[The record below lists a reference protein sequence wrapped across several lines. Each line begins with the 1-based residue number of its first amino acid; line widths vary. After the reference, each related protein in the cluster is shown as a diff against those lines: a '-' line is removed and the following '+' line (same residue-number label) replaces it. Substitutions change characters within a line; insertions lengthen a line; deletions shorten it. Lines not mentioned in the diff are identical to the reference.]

1 MDGELPPWNKHGSH
15 NSRVPYDTARE
26 RQEEHDGIGDSFAA
40 GEPMT
45 PLSSCMSGAFKALL
59 PDYHGTSSAMLTNSD
74 KYSYSPDNHC
84 LIKPDTAVNEKIA
97 VERREESDFLKDP
110 LGEALASATHMLPL
124 RCAQYVTH
132 EKNREVDQG
141 NGNWTSVIKDALEM
155 SNGMEM
161 EQSLSMD
168 ERGPLMD
175 YNPIYK
181 GPETEA
187 NFRLKDH
194 YQIAGSKL
202 NEEMDGQGVKEESDS
217 FILMLSDDIS
227 KNKDVLEMGK
237 HEEPSILDVGS
248 SLGKEELGIAGIG
261 EHEPG
266 LLPGFNRSSYTPF
279 SLSESLMKSEQFPGN
294 PLDTVDHTLQG
305 TTQQCGLSCKGVN
318 PRKTASTNTG
328 FKHAEVNNETVLQSS
343 TVHGL
348 HLLDLQKGCHQA
360 EVTDGKTSV
369 NSQDHFSQHN
379 VQDERVKTSNPH
391 VSETTVIKQN
401 AAYLPNSQYFG
412 SKLKKQVYDLVSTP
426 ASVGSQNTAVVECEN
441 VKLRIPTE
449 ERISENSLPVPG
461 KIETNDFQETSI
473 NSKTELSLKVET
485 KFAPEIQNS
494 SSVSERVPDLPVVSN
509 RIHTDYKCKDSQFE
523 PVESGK
529 LNELC
534 FQESNSKNVTL
545 TLTSTSV
552 FTQRTADECDIHV
565 QEKQTPIS
573 LSTVLLPFN
582 ENVKNSERSEKVLLN
597 ITSESSIPP
606 STDNVQEA
614 PSSPTSRTDCSS
626 QHNLQ
631 KALQRHKKARKRK
644 QSELEALKG
653 PIYKSNK
660 RDDCSM
666 YGSEILDSAVKQDT
680 TGCEKANQN
689 VLLADHNSTAPKEDL
704 ITNYVNPPTPRK
716 KCRMAQLELL
726 EDTAE
731 TSQKPDHSCSDASQ
745 EEVPSNARTNRK
757 AVSRKKLKK
766 KTRLH
771 LKTKN
776 SATLGNQC
784 SSQSTV
790 LSPEEDCTSHF
801 QVSDTTPMKGVSNPA
816 VMEHA
821 ISSLE
826 SIPEKLQKSRKRAT
840 KQTLQSKDDPHKD
853 VPTTFPEVEAD
864 MDVKGHQ
871 EVRRFPLKASK
882 GKNRNATTLMNRQS
896 SQDSEGQ
903 TDSVS
908 TSVTESLK
916 ILSPQ
921 NNPKKSKQKK
931 RAHINKSAKTP
942 NVCPQED
949 MKNTMTPKTKTV
961 KAKSPLKKA
970 IGTDDNETTLLD
982 TQPSAATATQ
992 PDSVSNVRNEVES
1005 PVIFGTPRKSTKKK
1019 LSQIKCEA
1027 IHVPAV
1033 DQTTAQQSVLNAL
1046 SESDVSIV
1054 QPTTKRFRTRKKLD
1068 KKVSHNTVGENCEP
1082 AHMTLSSVDSVYAT
1096 ETDYSGVSQQSTE
1109 KTSSKRRK
1117 TDIKFIEAQSSTT
1130 SQKVDVTLL
1139 PSEDFSSIVV
1149 SNPEETV
1156 KAKGFSRNK
1165 TNDNHLNG
1173 NLVEETS
1180 LLATVTQG
1188 SSILPTKIGSSS
1200 SFRLSSTLKKPRKKT
1215 VTKIKNEAA
1224 EILSVNQ
1231 QEDLAAVPSKSG
1243 ANIAASSSQIT
1254 LKEKRNVEK
1263 AIRQEIKDDH
1273 SVALFKMQAS
1283 TLTLKQTEC
1292 FSTSVHSTAKRSRKM
1307 SDIKHEAVHTP
1318 AADQTMQQE
1327 IHPFDS
1333 TSATEM
1339 DNSDVLKQKKTKVKM
1354 KKQPK
1359 KATKCKTDIK
1369 QAISDI
1375 REQSTVQQ
1383 ENSVSNRKTKVR
1395 SEDMTKKCKKKR
1407 TSKLKVTNDQPKDVV
1422 LPPPAS
1428 QSKDATQDPCIKTDN
1443 VNETAESHVENQ
1455 VSITT
1460 KDVASPQSSQKKAKK
1475 TRKKQLLEQKEEN
1488 EQSNILEL
1496 AHRED
1501 KMSDLP
1507 SVVRGVASENFET
1520 VSCDRHLKIAKKK
1533 SKKSIEI
1540 AETHGF
1546 TSVSLSQEKN
1556 TGSDEAGVMVTG
1568 TQVADLC
1575 KLSDSQTVGSQQPEK
1590 DDAVVDQKDLKATKP
1605 PKKRGRKPGRK
1616 KRKMACLLTQTIKE
1630 EEHKDICYDNRIVCD
1645 FQNSTQIQ
1653 TSEISQRITDIIE
1666 EPVLKSR
1673 KSTRTQKIKSGQVVE
1688 NLLTQGKSTVSLD
1701 ITGCHTTLGET
1712 LSSSMQTAD
1721 CEGQYTVEKKPPRR
1735 GRPPSKKSKKQKLFV
1750 AHLEDNTSPSVQISD
1765 LSPCQD
1771 STECTVKAAASP
1783 IKQKDMNT
1791 NLIVTKQ
1798 LGTDPSESLQSAN
1811 DVLSH
1816 SIPTSGRKKGKNLK
1830 RPIRDPKLTSLRVSS
1845 RTSVTSVKGFQKA
1858 DITSLPQNST
1868 NVFNEEGKTSLPMSG
1883 TVKKQN
1889 LCEKNA
1895 IQDGSVLA
1903 DKKIENKATI
1913 KVLRGRKRGRKR
1925 QKIKD
1930 GQLQRLKTQD
1940 CCEPAKG
1947 LLAKFSMTSK
1957 CPTEDQNN
1965 IVTPEKNDIEK
1976 TKSDDVEMIPPITAG
1991 TCKITPKRNILC
2003 SSPSDLSSN
2012 LMKEVKKCKVEDS
2025 FEVSVQSYADN
2036 TGGAAIGIC
2045 NLISS
2050 NVVKEKSEQISL
2062 DTKFKPNIELKCT
2075 QEADGLSV
2083 ETSGEKVDNPPEPEN
2098 AFQPSTEWKEDSFT
2112 QDSEDCVVMPNKMTN
2127 SRTIRSK
2134 PKEIMKKPLTCKY
2147 CGVSFRHITAY
2158 TIHQRVHTG
2167 DKPYKCKICGKTFSQ
2182 LSKLKSHHNV
2192 HKQDTSFPCPCCSR
2206 RFLQKDD
2213 LLCHFKVHLQESKAN
2228 SEPQKRIKSK
2238 INTSSNVS
2246 SETPNNCGC
2255 LIRKKNFVKRVKL
2268 QDHMQVHEVEKP
2280 LTCKDCGKTFWKQ
2293 SSLIAHE
2300 KTHWPV
2306 KPYACSICGK
2316 GFNQLK
2322 ALKKHSQDH
2331 AGETPFSCFHC
2342 GHGFSALSALRMH
2355 QASKTCIAR
2364 RNDEASSNI
2373 EGFIVSQGVD
2383 GQVNTPVFFKCQI
2396 CKQLFRKWCQYT
2408 LHLQTHT
2415 SSPPYICFSCGQC
2428 YEKDSEMNVHCEVC
2442 CQSSGEEKIC
2452 CASLAEILQSVTQI
2466 YPLKCIS
2473 SQSVPST
2480 GFQLN
2485 SQTPT
2490 RSEQL
2495 PQLPRSMDVE
2505 PTQTRD
2511 TDLSK
2516 LPKTCSAHSP
2526 IKLPNAQSPA
2536 RSDVNCTS
2544 PSSSLECIEI
2554 TQSIWKFKCSCCG
2567 QRFERYRDLSAH
2579 LQTHAP
2585 GFRYTCAH
2593 CGQFFE
2599 RWSKLWLHQQRHRL
2613 KSRCYSCTQC
2623 NLQFRF
2629 FSSFREH
2636 MIDHAGQRPYACP
2649 VCPKTFIQEA
2659 SLHAHQCESH
2669 KLCKSLKCDV
2679 CSKTFS
2685 SLTNLIKHSLL
2696 HNGSTSH
2703 ICLLCNLSF
2712 TNTRVLK
2719 EHLKTHTTHHGPA
2732 LPDIPSKPLDF
2743 PHKCKRCKASFSTG
2757 DLLYAHQIR
2766 HSRDAKTHIRPAVLP
2781 TSKLSDSCCNDT
2793 PSSPTSTHRNH
2804 ISNLKLDGIPNDD
2817 SLYVYSHPDKLYV
2830 SPSHRV
2836 QLPVIN
2842 LDPDEPEVSD
2852 SQNSGPELP
2861 NSEITSQS
2869 DSTGLPQATS
2879 DQEATKLNSSE
2890 SIKMMANGQH
2900 NDSLNCQRSPTFVE
2914 TSVDMEVEQPTQEE
2928 ESEESFECA
2937 DCTEKLTSVLGL
2949 YEHYILHAMGD
2960 AYVQVH

>member
-1 MDGELPPWNKHGSH
+1 
-15 NSRVPYDTARE
+15 
-26 RQEEHDGIGDSFAA
+26 
-40 GEPMT
+40 
-45 PLSSCMSGAFKALL
+45 
-59 PDYHGTSSAMLTNSD
+59 
-74 KYSYSPDNHC
+74 
-84 LIKPDTAVNEKIA
+84 
-97 VERREESDFLKDP
+97 
-110 LGEALASATHMLPL
+110 
-124 RCAQYVTH
+124 
-132 EKNREVDQG
+132 
-141 NGNWTSVIKDALEM
+141 
-155 SNGMEM
+155 
-161 EQSLSMD
+161 
-168 ERGPLMD
+168 
-175 YNPIYK
+175 
-181 GPETEA
+181 
-187 NFRLKDH
+187 
-194 YQIAGSKL
+194 
-202 NEEMDGQGVKEESDS
+202 
-217 FILMLSDDIS
+217 
-227 KNKDVLEMGK
+227 
-237 HEEPSILDVGS
+237 
-248 SLGKEELGIAGIG
+248 
-261 EHEPG
+261 
-266 LLPGFNRSSYTPF
+266 
-279 SLSESLMKSEQFPGN
+279 MKSEQFPGI
-294 PLDTVDHTLQG
+294 PLDNQSVDHTLQG
-305 TTQQCGLSCKGVN
+305 TTQQCGLSCKDVS
-318 PRKTASTNTG
+318 PRKTASTKTG
-328 FKHAEVNNETVLQSS
+328 FKQAEVNNETVPESS
-343 TVHGL
+343 TVYVL
-348 HLLDLQKGCHQA
+348 HHLDLQKGCHQA
-360 EVTDGKTSV
+360 EVTDGKTSD
-369 NSQDHFSQHN
+369 NSQDHTSQHN

-391 VSETTVIKQN
+391 VSESTVIKQS
-401 AAYLPNSQYFG
+401 AAYLPNCQYFG
-412 SKLKKQVYDLVSTP
+412 SKLKKQVYDLVPTS
-426 ASVGSQNTAVVECEN
+426 ASVGSENTAVVEREN
-441 VKLRIPTE
+441 LQLRIPTE
-449 ERISENSLPVPG
+449 ERISENTLHVPG

-473 NSKTELSLKVET
+473 NTKTELSLKVET

-494 SSVSERVPDLPVVSN
+494 SSVSDLPVVSN
-509 RIHTDYKCKDSQFE
+509 RIHTDDKCKDSQFE

-545 TLTSTSV
+545 TPTSTSV
-552 FTQRTADECDIHV
+552 FTQRTTNECDIHV

-606 STDNVQEA
+606 STENVQEA
-614 PSSPTSRTDCSS
+614 PPSPTSRMDCSS

-631 KALQRHKKARKRK
+631 KALKRHKKARKRK
-644 QSELEALKG
+644 ISELETLKG
-653 PIYKSNK
+653 PIHKSN

-666 YGSEILDSAVKQDT
+666 YGSEILDSAVKLDT

-689 VLLADHNSTAPKEDL
+689 VFLADHDSTAPKEKDL
-704 ITNYVNPPTPRK
+704 ITNGDVNPPAPRK
-716 KCRMAQLELL
+716 KCWMSQLELL
-726 EDTAE
+726 ADTAE
-731 TSQKPDHSCSDASQ
+731 TSQKPDHSCSEASQ
-745 EEVPSNARTNRK
+745 EEVPSNARINRK
-757 AVSRKKLKK
+757 AVSKKKLKT

-771 LKTKN
+771 LKAKN

-826 SIPEKLQKSRKRAT
+826 SIPEKLQKSRKKTT
-840 KQTLQSKDDPHKD
+840 KQTLQSKDNPLKN
-853 VPTTFPEVEAD
+853 VSTTFSEVEAD
-864 MDVKGHQ
+864 MDIKGHQ
-871 EVRRFPLKASK
+871 KVRRFPLKASK
-882 GKNRNATTLMNRQS
+882 GKNKTATSLLNRQS

-931 RAHINKSAKTP
+931 RAHINKPAKTP

-949 MKNTMTPKTKTV
+949 MENTMTPKTKTV

-970 IGTDDNETTLLD
+970 IRTDDNETTLLD
-982 TQPSAATATQ
+982 TQPSTATAKQ
-992 PDSVSNVRNEVES
+992 PDSVSNVGNEVES
-1005 PVIFGTPRKSTKKK
+1005 PVILSTPRKSTKNK
-1019 LSQIKCEA
+1019 

-1054 QPTTKRFRTRKKLD
+1054 QPTAKRFRTRKNLD

-1096 ETDYSGVSQQSTE
+1096 ETDYAG
-1109 KTSSKRRK
+1109 
-1117 TDIKFIEAQSSTT
+1117 
-1130 SQKVDVTLL
+1130 
-1139 PSEDFSSIVV
+1139 
-1149 SNPEETV
+1149 
-1156 KAKGFSRNK
+1156 
-1165 TNDNHLNG
+1165 
-1173 NLVEETS
+1173 
-1180 LLATVTQG
+1180 VTQE
-1188 SSILPTKIGSSS
+1188 SSILPTNIDSSS
-1200 SFRLSSTLKKPRKKT
+1200 SLRLSSTLKKQRKKT

-1231 QEDLAAVPSKSG
+1231 QEDLVAVLSKSG
-1243 ANIAASSSQIT
+1243 ANIVASNSQMT
-1254 LKEKRNVEK
+1254 LKEKRTVEK

-1273 SVALFKMQAS
+1273 SVALFKTQAS
-1283 TLTLKQTEC
+1283 TLTLKQTGC
-1292 FSTSVHSTAKRSRKM
+1292 FSTSVHSTAKKSKKM
-1307 SDIKHEAVHTP
+1307 SDIKCEAVHAS

-1359 KATKCKTDIK
+1359 KATKCKTHIT
-1369 QAISDI
+1369 QAVSDI
-1375 REQSTVQQ
+1375 REQTTVQQ
-1383 ENSVSNRKTKVR
+1383 ENSVSNRKTNSR

-1407 TSKLKVTNDQPKDVV
+1407 TSALKVRNEQPEDVV
-1422 LPPPAS
+1422 LPPPVS
-1428 QSKDATQDPCIKTDN
+1428 QSKDA
-1443 VNETAESHVENQ
+1443 TAESHVENQ

-1460 KDVASPQSSQKKAKK
+1460 KDVASPQSSLKKAKK
-1475 TRKKQLLEQKEEN
+1475 TQKKQLLEQKEEN

-1507 SVVRGVASENFET
+1507 SVVRGVVSENFET
-1520 VSCDRHLKIAKKK
+1520 DSCDQHLKVAKKK
-1533 SKKSIEI
+1533 SKKSMEI
-1540 AETHGF
+1540 AEAHGF
-1546 TSVSLSQEKN
+1546 TSVSLSQEKS
-1556 TGSDEAGVMVTG
+1556 TGSDEAGVMVTF
-1568 TQVADLC
+1568 TQDLC
-1575 KLSDSQTVGSQQPEK
+1575 KLSDSQTVGSHQLEK
-1590 DDAVVDQKDLKATKP
+1590 DDAVVDQKDIKATKL

-1616 KRKMACLLTQTIKE
+1616 KRKMACLLTQTNKE
-1630 EEHKDICYDNRIVCD
+1630 EEHKDKCYDNRIASD
-1645 FQNSTQIQ
+1645 FQNNTQIQ
-1653 TSEISQRITDIIE
+1653 ISDISQRITDIPE

-1673 KSTRTQKIKSGQVVE
+1673 KSTRTQKINSGPVVE
-1688 NLLTQGKSTVSLD
+1688 NLLTRGKSKVSLD

-1712 LSSSMQTAD
+1712 LSSSTQTAD
-1721 CEGQYTVEKKPPRR
+1721 CEDKYTVEKKPPRR
-1735 GRPPSKKSKKQKLFV
+1735 GRPPSKKSKKPKLFA

-1771 STECTVKAAASP
+1771 STENTVKAAASP
-1783 IKQKDMNT
+1783 IMQKDMDINV
-1791 NLIVTKQ
+1791 IVNKQ

-1811 DVLSH
+1811 DLSLY

-1830 RPIRDPKLTSLRVSS
+1830 RPVRDPKLTSLRVSS

-1858 DITSLPQNST
+1858 DTTSLSQNST

-1883 TVKKQN
+1883 TVKKQK
-1889 LCEKNA
+1889 LCEKTA
-1895 IQDGSVLA
+1895 IQDGNVLA
-1903 DKKIENKATI
+1903 DIKIENKATI

-1925 QKIKD
+1925 RKIKD

-1947 LLAKFSMTSK
+1947 LLTKFNMTSK

-1965 IVTPEKNDIEK
+1965 IVTPEKNYIEK
-1976 TKSDDVEMIPPITAG
+1976 TKSDNVEMIPPITAG
-1991 TCKITPKRNILC
+1991 TCKITPKTDILC

-2012 LMKEVKKCKVEDS
+2012 LMKEVKKCKVEEHSAEPNRKDS
-2025 FEVSVQSYADN
+2025 FEVYVQSYTDN
-2036 TGGAAIGIC
+2036 TGVSRGIC

-2050 NVVKEKSEQISL
+2050 NVVKEESEQISL
-2062 DTKFKPNIELKCT
+2062 DTKIKPNIELKCT
-2075 QEADGLSV
+2075 QEPDGLSV
-2083 ETSGEKVDNPPEPEN
+2083 ETSGKKVLDNPPEPEN
-2098 AFQPSTEWKEDSFT
+2098 ALQPEWKEDSFT
-2112 QDSEDCVVMPNKMTN
+2112 QDSEDCIVMPNKVAN
-2127 SRTIRSK
+2127 NRTIRSK
-2134 PKEIMKKPLTCKY
+2134 PKEIVKKPLTCKY

-2167 DKPYKCKICGKTFSQ
+2167 DKPYRCKICGKIFSQ
-2182 LSKLKSHHNV
+2182 LSKLKSHRNV

-2206 RFLQKDD
+2206 RFFQKDD

-2228 SEPQKRIKSK
+2228 SEPQKHTKSK
-2238 INTSSNVS
+2238 RNTSSNVS
-2246 SETPNNCGC
+2246 LENPNNYGC
-2255 LIRKKNFVKRVKL
+2255 LILKKNFVKRIKL

-2280 LTCKDCGKTFWKQ
+2280 LTCKDCGNTFWKQ

-2342 GHGFSALSALRMH
+2342 SHGFSALSALRMH

-2364 RNDEASSNI
+2364 RNDEASSNT

-2452 CASLAEILQSVTQI
+2452 GASLAEILQSVTQI
-2466 YPLKCIS
+2466 YPLKCTS
-2473 SQSVPST
+2473 SQSLPST

-2485 SQTPT
+2485 SQTPSS
-2490 RSEQL
+2490 SEQL
-2495 PQLPRSMDVE
+2495 PQLPRLMDVE

-2516 LPKTCSAHSP
+2516 LPKTYSAHSP

-2554 TQSIWKFKCSCCG
+2554 TRSIWKFKCSHCG

-2649 VCPKTFIQEA
+2649 LCPKTFIQEA

-2703 ICLLCNLSF
+2703 VCLLCNLSF

-2781 TSKLSDSCCNDT
+2781 TSKLSNSCCNDT
-2793 PSSPTSTHRNH
+2793 PSTHRNH

-2830 SPSHRV
+2830 SPSHRI

-2842 LDPDEPEVSD
+2842 LDPDEPEEVSD
-2852 SQNSGPELP
+2852 SQNPGPELP

-2869 DSTGLPQATS
+2869 DSTHLPQANS
-2879 DQEATKLNSSE
+2879 DQETTNLNSSE
-2890 SIKMMANGQH
+2890 SIMMMANGQH
-2900 NDSLNCQRSPTFVE
+2900 NYSLNCQRSPTFVE

>member
-1 MDGELPPWNKHGSH
+1 
-15 NSRVPYDTARE
+15 
-26 RQEEHDGIGDSFAA
+26 
-40 GEPMT
+40 
-45 PLSSCMSGAFKALL
+45 
-59 PDYHGTSSAMLTNSD
+59 
-74 KYSYSPDNHC
+74 
-84 LIKPDTAVNEKIA
+84 
-97 VERREESDFLKDP
+97 
-110 LGEALASATHMLPL
+110 
-124 RCAQYVTH
+124 
-132 EKNREVDQG
+132 
-141 NGNWTSVIKDALEM
+141 
-155 SNGMEM
+155 
-161 EQSLSMD
+161 
-168 ERGPLMD
+168 
-175 YNPIYK
+175 
-181 GPETEA
+181 
-187 NFRLKDH
+187 
-194 YQIAGSKL
+194 
-202 NEEMDGQGVKEESDS
+202 
-217 FILMLSDDIS
+217 
-227 KNKDVLEMGK
+227 
-237 HEEPSILDVGS
+237 
-248 SLGKEELGIAGIG
+248 
-261 EHEPG
+261 
-266 LLPGFNRSSYTPF
+266 
-279 SLSESLMKSEQFPGN
+279 
-294 PLDTVDHTLQG
+294 
-305 TTQQCGLSCKGVN
+305 
-318 PRKTASTNTG
+318 
-328 FKHAEVNNETVLQSS
+328 
-343 TVHGL
+343 
-348 HLLDLQKGCHQA
+348 
-360 EVTDGKTSV
+360 
-369 NSQDHFSQHN
+369 
-379 VQDERVKTSNPH
+379 
-391 VSETTVIKQN
+391 
-401 AAYLPNSQYFG
+401 
-412 SKLKKQVYDLVSTP
+412 
-426 ASVGSQNTAVVECEN
+426 
-441 VKLRIPTE
+441 
-449 ERISENSLPVPG
+449 
-461 KIETNDFQETSI
+461 
-473 NSKTELSLKVET
+473 
-485 KFAPEIQNS
+485 
-494 SSVSERVPDLPVVSN
+494 
-509 RIHTDYKCKDSQFE
+509 
-523 PVESGK
+523 
-529 LNELC
+529 
-534 FQESNSKNVTL
+534 
-545 TLTSTSV
+545 
-552 FTQRTADECDIHV
+552 
-565 QEKQTPIS
+565 
-573 LSTVLLPFN
+573 
-582 ENVKNSERSEKVLLN
+582 
-597 ITSESSIPP
+597 
-606 STDNVQEA
+606 
-614 PSSPTSRTDCSS
+614 
-626 QHNLQ
+626 
-631 KALQRHKKARKRK
+631 
-644 QSELEALKG
+644 
-653 PIYKSNK
+653 
-660 RDDCSM
+660 M

-704 ITNYVNPPTPRK
+704 ITNDVNPPTPRK

-745 EEVPSNARTNRK
+745 EEVPSNARINRK

-771 LKTKN
+771 LKAKN

-853 VPTTFPEVEAD
+853 VPITFPEVEAD
-864 MDVKGHQ
+864 LDVKGHQ

-882 GKNRNATTLMNRQS
+882 GKNRNATSLLNRQS

-908 TSVTESLK
+908 SSVTESLK

-949 MKNTMTPKTKTV
+949 MKNTMTHKTKTV

-970 IGTDDNETTLLD
+970 LRTDDNETTLLD

-992 PDSVSNVRNEVES
+992 PDSVSNVGNEVES
-1005 PVIFGTPRKSTKKK
+1005 PVIFGTPRKSPKKK
-1019 LSQIKCEA
+1019 LSKIKCEA

-1096 ETDYSGVSQQSTE
+1096 ETDYSGVSQQNTE

-1130 SQKVDVTLL
+1130 SQKDDVTLL

-1180 LLATVTQG
+1180 LLATVTQE

-1224 EILSVNQ
+1224 EILIVNQ

-1243 ANIAASSSQIT
+1243 ANIAASSSQMT
-1254 LKEKRNVEK
+1254 LKEKRNVKK
-1263 AIRQEIKDDH
+1263 AVRQEIKDDH

-1339 DNSDVLKQKKTKVKM
+1339 DNSDVLKQKKTKVMM

-1395 SEDMTKKCKKKR
+1395 SEDLTKKCKKKR
-1407 TSKLKVTNDQPKDVV
+1407 TSEMKVTNDQPKDVV

-1460 KDVASPQSSQKKAKK
+1460 KDVASPQSSLKKAKK
-1475 TRKKQLLEQKEEN
+1475 TRKKQLL
-1488 EQSNILEL
+1488 LL
-1496 AHRED
+1496 
-1501 KMSDLP
+1501 
-1507 SVVRGVASENFET
+1507 
-1520 VSCDRHLKIAKKK
+1520 
-1533 SKKSIEI
+1533 
-1540 AETHGF
+1540 
-1546 TSVSLSQEKN
+1546 
-1556 TGSDEAGVMVTG
+1556 DEAGVMVTG

-1590 DDAVVDQKDLKATKP
+1590 DDAVVDQKDLKATKT

-1673 KSTRTQKIKSGQVVE
+1673 KSTRTQKINSGPVVE

-1721 CEGQYTVEKKPPRR
+1721 YEDQCTVEKKPPRRGRPPSKKSKKQKLFVALATVTQESSILPTKIGSSSSFRLSSTLKKPRKKTVTKIKNEAAEILIVNQQEDLAAVPSKSGANIAASSSQMTLKEKRNVEKAVRQEIKDDHSVALFKMQASTLTLKQTECFSTSVHSTAKRSRKMSDIKHEAVHTPAADQTMQQEIHPFDSTSATEMDNSDVLKQKKTKVMMKKQPKKATKCKTDIKQAISDIREQSTVQQENSVSNRKTKVRSEDLTKKCKKKRTSEMKVTNDQPKDVVLPPPASQSKDATQDPCIKTDNVNETAESHVENQVSITTKDVASPQSSLKKAKKTRKKQLLLLDEAGVMVTGTQVADLCKLSDSQTVGSQQPEKDDAVVDQKDLKATKTPKKRGRKPGRKKRKMACLLTQTIKEEEHKDICYDNRIVCDFQNSTQIQTSEISQRITDIIEEPVLKSRKSTRTQKINSGPVVENLLTQGKSTVSLDITGCHTTLGETLSSSMQTADYEDQCTVEKKPPRR

-1771 STECTVKAAASP
+1771 STESTVKAAASP
-1783 IKQKDMNT
+1783 IKQKDMDKNV
-1791 NLIVTKQ
+1791 IVTKQ

-1811 DVLSH
+1811 DLLSH

-1883 TVKKQN
+1883 TVKKQK

-1895 IQDGSVLA
+1895 IQDGNVLA

-1913 KVLRGRKRGRKR
+1913 KVLRGRKRGRKKR
-1925 QKIKD
+1925 KIKD

-1940 CCEPAKG
+1940 CCEPAKD

-1965 IVTPEKNDIEK
+1965 IVTPEKNYIEK
-1976 TKSDDVEMIPPITAG
+1976 TKSDDVEMILPITAG
-1991 TCKITPKRNILC
+1991 TFKLTPKRDILC

-2025 FEVSVQSYADN
+2025 FEVSVQSYTDN
-2036 TGGAAIGIC
+2036 TGGVSRGIC

-2050 NVVKEKSEQISL
+2050 NVVKEESEQISL
-2062 DTKFKPNIELKCT
+2062 DTKLKPNIELKCT
-2075 QEADGLSV
+2075 READGLSV
-2083 ETSGEKVDNPPEPEN
+2083 ETSGEKVLDNPPEPEN
-2098 AFQPSTEWKEDSFT
+2098 AFQPSTDWKEDSFT
-2112 QDSEDCVVMPNKMTN
+2112 QDSEDCVVMPNKVTN
-2127 SRTIRSK
+2127 NRTIRSK
-2134 PKEIMKKPLTCKY
+2134 PKEIKKKPLTCKY

-2167 DKPYKCKICGKTFSQ
+2167 NKPYKCKICGKTFSQ

-2192 HKQDTSFPCPCCSR
+2192 HKQDTSFPCPCCSQ

-2228 SEPQKRIKSK
+2228 SEPQKHIKSK
-2238 INTSSNVS
+2238 RNTSSNVS

-2255 LIRKKNFVKRVKL
+2255 LVRKKNFVKRVKL

-2466 YPLKCIS
+2466 YPLKCTS

-2516 LPKTCSAHSP
+2516 LPKTYSAHSP

-2544 PSSSLECIEI
+2544 PSSSIEWIEI
-2554 TQSIWKFKCSCCG
+2554 TQSIWKFKCSRCG

-2649 VCPKTFIQEA
+2649 LCPKTFIHEA

-2719 EHLKTHTTHHGPA
+2719 KHLKTHTTHHGPA

-2766 HSRDAKTHIRPAVLP
+2766 HSRDAKTRIRPAVLP

-2793 PSSPTSTHRNH
+2793 PSSPPSTHRNH

-2852 SQNSGPELP
+2852 SQNPGPELP

-2869 DSTGLPQATS
+2869 DSTHLPQATS
-2879 DQEATKLNSSE
+2879 DQETTNLNSSE
-2890 SIKMMANGQH
+2890 SIKMMANGQQ
-2900 NDSLNCQRSPTFVE
+2900 NYSLNCQRSPTFVE

>member
-15 NSRVPYDTARE
+15 NSRVHYDTAGE
-26 RQEEHDGIGDSFAA
+26 RQEEHDVIGDSFAA
-40 GEPMT
+40 GEPVT

-84 LIKPDTAVNEKIA
+84 LIKPDTAVDEKIA
-97 VERREESDFLKDP
+97 VERREET
-110 LGEALASATHMLPL
+110 SATHMLPL

-161 EQSLSMD
+161 EQTLSMD

-187 NFRLKDH
+187 HFRLKDH

-202 NEEMDGQGVKEESDS
+202 NEKMDGQGVKEESDS

-248 SLGKEELGIAGIG
+248 SLGKDELGIAGIG

-279 SLSESLMKSEQFPGN
+279 SSSESLMESEQFPGN
-294 PLDTVDHTLQG
+294 PLDNQSVDHTLQG
-305 TTQQCGLSCKGVN
+305 TTQQCGLSCKGVS

-343 TVHGL
+343 TVYGL

-369 NSQDHFSQHN
+369 NSQDHSSQHN
-379 VQDERVKTSNPH
+379 VQDERVKASNPH

-401 AAYLPNSQYFG
+401 AAYLPKSQYFG

-426 ASVGSQNTAVVECEN
+426 ASVGSQNTAVVECQN
-441 VKLRIPTE
+441 LKLRIPTE

-473 NSKTELSLKVET
+473 NTKTGLSLKVET
-485 KFAPEIQNS
+485 KFSPEIQNS
-494 SSVSERVPDLPVVSN
+494 SSLPERVPDLTVVSN

-534 FQESNSKNVTL
+534 FQERNSKNV

-582 ENVKNSERSEKVLLN
+582 ENVKNSEKSEKVLLN

-606 STDNVQEA
+606 STENVQEA
-614 PSSPTSRTDCSS
+614 PPSPTSRTDCSS

-666 YGSEILDSAVKQDT
+666 YGSELLDSAVKLDT

-745 EEVPSNARTNRK
+745 EEVPSNARINRK

-771 LKTKN
+771 LKAKN

-826 SIPEKLQKSRKRAT
+826 SIPEKLQK
-840 KQTLQSKDDPHKD
+840 
-853 VPTTFPEVEAD
+853 
-864 MDVKGHQ
+864 
-871 EVRRFPLKASK
+871 RFPLKASE
-882 GKNRNATTLMNRQS
+882 GKNRNATSLLNRQS

-908 TSVTESLK
+908 TSVAESLK

-949 MKNTMTPKTKTV
+949 MKNTMTHKTKTV

-970 IGTDDNETTLLD
+970 IRTDDNETTLLD

-992 PDSVSNVRNEVES
+992 PDSVSNVGNEVES
-1005 PVIFGTPRKSTKKK
+1005 PVIFGTPRKSPKKK

-1096 ETDYSGVSQQSTE
+1096 ETDYPGVSQQNTE
-1109 KTSSKRRK
+1109 KTS
-1117 TDIKFIEAQSSTT
+1117 T
-1130 SQKVDVTLL
+1130 
-1139 PSEDFSSIVV
+1139 
-1149 SNPEETV
+1149 
-1156 KAKGFSRNK
+1156 
-1165 TNDNHLNG
+1165 
-1173 NLVEETS
+1173 
-1180 LLATVTQG
+1180 
-1188 SSILPTKIGSSS
+1188 
-1200 SFRLSSTLKKPRKKT
+1200 
-1215 VTKIKNEAA
+1215 
-1224 EILSVNQ
+1224 
-1231 QEDLAAVPSKSG
+1231 
-1243 ANIAASSSQIT
+1243 
-1254 LKEKRNVEK
+1254 
-1263 AIRQEIKDDH
+1263 
-1273 SVALFKMQAS
+1273 
-1283 TLTLKQTEC
+1283 
-1292 FSTSVHSTAKRSRKM
+1292 
-1307 SDIKHEAVHTP
+1307 
-1318 AADQTMQQE
+1318 DQTMQQE
-1327 IHPFDS
+1327 IHTFDS

-1395 SEDMTKKCKKKR
+1395 SEDMTKKWKKKR
-1407 TSKLKVTNDQPKDVV
+1407 TSELKVTNDQPKDVV

-1428 QSKDATQDPCIKTDN
+1428 QSKDATQDPCINTDN
-1443 VNETAESHVENQ
+1443 VNETAESNVENQ

-1460 KDVASPQSSQKKAKK
+1460 KDVASPQSSLKKAKK

-1520 VSCDRHLKIAKKK
+1520 VR
-1533 SKKSIEI
+1533 
-1540 AETHGF
+1540 
-1546 TSVSLSQEKN
+1546 
-1556 TGSDEAGVMVTG
+1556 
-1568 TQVADLC
+1568 
-1575 KLSDSQTVGSQQPEK
+1575 SQQPEK

-1645 FQNSTQIQ
+1645 FQNSAQIQ

-1673 KSTRTQKIKSGQVVE
+1673 KSTRTQKINSGPVVE

-1701 ITGCHTTLGET
+1701 ITRCHTTLGET

-1721 CEGQYTVEKKPPRR
+1721 CEDQYTVEKKPPRR

-1771 STECTVKAAASP
+1771 STESTVNAAASP
-1783 IKQKDMNT
+1783 IKQKDMDKNV
-1791 NLIVTKQ
+1791 IVTKQ
-1798 LGTDPSESLQSAN
+1798 LGTDPSKSLQSAN
-1811 DVLSH
+1811 DLLSH

-1868 NVFNEEGKTSLPMSG
+1868 NVFNEEGNTSLPMSG
-1883 TVKKQN
+1883 TVKKQK

-1895 IQDGSVLA
+1895 IQDGNVLA

-1913 KVLRGRKRGRKR
+1913 KVMRGRKRGRKR
-1925 QKIKD
+1925 RKIKD
-1930 GQLQRLKTQD
+1930 GQ
-1940 CCEPAKG
+1940 
-1947 LLAKFSMTSK
+1947 
-1957 CPTEDQNN
+1957 
-1965 IVTPEKNDIEK
+1965 
-1976 TKSDDVEMIPPITAG
+1976 
-1991 TCKITPKRNILC
+1991 
-2003 SSPSDLSSN
+2003 
-2012 LMKEVKKCKVEDS
+2012 
-2025 FEVSVQSYADN
+2025 
-2036 TGGAAIGIC
+2036 
-2045 NLISS
+2045 
-2050 NVVKEKSEQISL
+2050 
-2062 DTKFKPNIELKCT
+2062 
-2075 QEADGLSV
+2075 
-2083 ETSGEKVDNPPEPEN
+2083 
-2098 AFQPSTEWKEDSFT
+2098 
-2112 QDSEDCVVMPNKMTN
+2112 
-2127 SRTIRSK
+2127 SK

-2228 SEPQKRIKSK
+2228 SEPQKHIKSK
-2238 INTSSNVS
+2238 RNTSSNVS

-2268 QDHMQVHEVEKP
+2268 QDHMQVHKVEKP

-2466 YPLKCIS
+2466 YPLKCTS

-2516 LPKTCSAHSP
+2516 LPKTYSTHSP

-2554 TQSIWKFKCSCCG
+2554 TQSIWKFKCLRCG

-2649 VCPKTFIQEA
+2649 LCPKTFIQEA

-2719 EHLKTHTTHHGPA
+2719 EHLKTHTPHHGPA

-2766 HSRDAKTHIRPAVLP
+2766 HSRDAKTYIRPAVLP
-2781 TSKLSDSCCNDT
+2781 TSKL
-2793 PSSPTSTHRNH
+2793 NH

-2852 SQNSGPELP
+2852 SQNPGPELP
-2861 NSEITSQS
+2861 NSKITSQS
-2869 DSTGLPQATS
+2869 DSTHLPQATS
-2879 DQEATKLNSSE
+2879 DQETTNLNSSE

-2900 NDSLNCQRSPTFVE
+2900 NYSLNCQRSPTFVE

>member
-1 MDGELPPWNKHGSH
+1 MDN
-15 NSRVPYDTARE
+15 
-26 RQEEHDGIGDSFAA
+26 
-40 GEPMT
+40 
-45 PLSSCMSGAFKALL
+45 
-59 PDYHGTSSAMLTNSD
+59 
-74 KYSYSPDNHC
+74 
-84 LIKPDTAVNEKIA
+84 
-97 VERREESDFLKDP
+97 
-110 LGEALASATHMLPL
+110 
-124 RCAQYVTH
+124 
-132 EKNREVDQG
+132 
-141 NGNWTSVIKDALEM
+141 
-155 SNGMEM
+155 
-161 EQSLSMD
+161 QS
-168 ERGPLMD
+168 
-175 YNPIYK
+175 
-181 GPETEA
+181 
-187 NFRLKDH
+187 
-194 YQIAGSKL
+194 
-202 NEEMDGQGVKEESDS
+202 
-217 FILMLSDDIS
+217 
-227 KNKDVLEMGK
+227 
-237 HEEPSILDVGS
+237 
-248 SLGKEELGIAGIG
+248 
-261 EHEPG
+261 
-266 LLPGFNRSSYTPF
+266 
-279 SLSESLMKSEQFPGN
+279 
-294 PLDTVDHTLQG
+294 VDHTLQG
-305 TTQQCGLSCKGVN
+305 TTQQCGLSCEDVS
-318 PRKTASTNTG
+318 PRKTASTKTG
-328 FKHAEVNNETVLQSS
+328 AELNNETVPESS
-343 TVHGL
+343 TVYGL
-348 HLLDLQKGCHQA
+348 HHLDLQKGCHQA
-360 EVTDGKTSV
+360 EVTDGKTSD
-369 NSQDHFSQHN
+369 NSQDHSSQHN

-391 VSETTVIKQN
+391 VSESTVIKQS

-412 SKLKKQVYDLVSTP
+412 SKLKKQVYDLVPTS
-426 ASVGSQNTAVVECEN
+426 ASVGSQNTAVVEREN
-441 VKLRIPTE
+441 LQLRIPTE
-449 ERISENSLPVPG
+449 ERISENTLPVPG

-473 NSKTELSLKVET
+473 NTKTELSLKVET

-494 SSVSERVPDLPVVSN
+494 SSVSDLPVVSN
-509 RIHTDYKCKDSQFE
+509 RNHTDDKCKDSQFE

-552 FTQRTADECDIHV
+552 FTQRTTDECDIHV
-565 QEKQTPIS
+565 QEKQTPVS
-573 LSTVLLPFN
+573 LSMVLLPFN
-582 ENVKNSERSEKVLLN
+582 ENVQNSERSEKVLLN

-606 STDNVQEA
+606 STENVQEA
-614 PSSPTSRTDCSS
+614 PPSPTSRLDCTS

-631 KALQRHKKARKRK
+631 KALQRHRKARKRK
-644 QSELEALKG
+644 MSELEALKG
-653 PIYKSNK
+653 PIHKSNK

-666 YGSEILDSAVKQDT
+666 YGSEILDRAVKLDT

-689 VLLADHNSTAPKEDL
+689 VFLADHDNTAPKEKDL
-704 ITNYVNPPTPRK
+704 ITNGDVNPPAPRK
-716 KCRMAQLELL
+716 KCHMSQLELL
-726 EDTAE
+726 ADTAG
-731 TSQKPDHSCSDASQ
+731 TSQKPDHSCSEASD
-745 EEVPSNARTNRK
+745 EEVLSNARINRK

-771 LKTKN
+771 LKAKN

-801 QVSDTTPMKGVSNPA
+801 QVSDTTPMKGVSIAA

-826 SIPEKLQKSRKRAT
+826 SIPEKLQKSRKRTT
-840 KQTLQSKDDPHKD
+840 KQTLQSKDDPHKN
-853 VPTTFPEVEAD
+853 VPTTFSEVEAD
-864 MDVKGHQ
+864 MDIKGHQ
-871 EVRRFPLKASK
+871 KVRRFPLKASK
-882 GKNRNATTLMNRQS
+882 GKNKNATNLLNRQS

-931 RAHINKSAKTP
+931 RAHINKPAKTP

-949 MKNTMTPKTKTV
+949 MENTMTPKTKTV
-961 KAKSPLKKA
+961 KAKIPLKKA
-970 IGTDDNETTLLD
+970 IRTDDNETTLLD
-982 TQPSAATATQ
+982 TQPSTATAKQ
-992 PDSVSNVRNEVES
+992 PDSVSNVGNEVES
-1005 PVIFGTPRKSTKKK
+1005 PVILSTPRKSPKKK
-1019 LSQIKCEA
+1019 

-1068 KKVSHNTVGENCEP
+1068 KNVSHNTVGENCEP
-1082 AHMTLSSVDSVYAT
+1082 THLTLSSVDSVYAT
-1096 ETDYSGVSQQSTE
+1096 ETDYSGVSQQNRE
-1109 KTSSKRRK
+1109 KTSRKRRK
-1117 TDIKFIEAQSSTT
+1117 TDIKFIEAQSSTI
-1130 SQKVDVTLL
+1130 SQQDDVTLP

-1149 SNPEETV
+1149 SNPEEIV
-1156 KAKGFSRNK
+1156 KANGFSRNK
-1165 TNDNHLNG
+1165 KNDNHLNG

-1180 LLATVTQG
+1180 LLATVTQEN
-1188 SSILPTKIGSSS
+1188 SILPTKIDSSS
-1200 SFRLSSTLKKPRKKT
+1200 SFRLSSTLKKPRKKA

-1231 QEDLAAVPSKSG
+1231 QEDLAAVPSISG
-1243 ANIAASSSQIT
+1243 ANIVASSSQMT
-1254 LKEKRNVEK
+1254 LKEKITVEK

-1273 SVALFKMQAS
+1273 SVALFKTQAS
-1283 TLTLKQTEC
+1283 TLTLKQTGC
-1292 FSTSVHSTAKRSRKM
+1292 FSTSVHSTAKKSKKM
-1307 SDIKHEAVHTP
+1307 SDIKREAVHTP
-1318 AADQTMQQE
+1318 AADQTM
-1327 IHPFDS
+1327 HDS
-1333 TSATEM
+1333 TLATEM
-1339 DNSDVLKQKKTKVKM
+1339 DNSDVLKQKKTKVKI

-1359 KATKCKTDIK
+1359 KATKCKTHIT
-1369 QAISDI
+1369 QAVSDI
-1375 REQSTVQQ
+1375 REQTTVQQ
-1383 ENSVSNRKTKVR
+1383 ENSISNRKTNSR

-1407 TSKLKVTNDQPKDVV
+1407 TSALKVRNDQPVDVV
-1422 LPPPAS
+1422 LPPPVS

-1460 KDVASPQSSQKKAKK
+1460 KDVASPQSSLKKAKK
-1475 TRKKQLLEQKEEN
+1475 TQKKQLLEQKEEN

-1507 SVVRGVASENFET
+1507 SVVRGVVSENFET
-1520 VSCDRHLKIAKKK
+1520 DSCDQHLKVAKKK
-1533 SKKSIEI
+1533 SKKIMEI
-1540 AETHGF
+1540 AEAHGF

-1556 TGSDEAGVMVTG
+1556 TGSDEAGVMVTF
-1568 TQVADLC
+1568 TQDLC
-1575 KLSDSQTVGSQQPEK
+1575 KLSASHTVGSQQLEK
-1590 DDAVVDQKDLKATKP
+1590 DDAVVDQKDIKATKL

-1616 KRKMACLLTQTIKE
+1616 KKKMACLLTQTIKE
-1630 EEHKDICYDNRIVCD
+1630 EDHKDICYDNRIASD
-1645 FQNSTQIQ
+1645 FQNNTQIQ
-1653 TSEISQRITDIIE
+1653 ISDISQRITDIPE
-1666 EPVLKSR
+1666 EPALKSR
-1673 KSTRTQKIKSGQVVE
+1673 KSTRTQKINSGPVVE
-1688 NLLTQGKSTVSLD
+1688 NLSTQGKSKVSLD

-1712 LSSSMQTAD
+1712 LSSSTQTAD
-1721 CEGQYTVEKKPPRR
+1721 CEDKYTVEKKPPRR
-1735 GRPPSKKSKKQKLFV
+1735 GRPPSKKSKKPKLFV

-1771 STECTVKAAASP
+1771 STENTVKAAASP
-1783 IKQKDMNT
+1783 IKQKDMDT

-1798 LGTDPSESLQSAN
+1798 LGTDPSESLQRAN
-1811 DVLSH
+1811 YLSLH
-1816 SIPTSGRKKGKNLK
+1816 SIPTSGRKKGNNLK

-1858 DITSLPQNST
+1858 DMTSLSQNST

-1883 TVKKQN
+1883 TVKKQK
-1889 LCEKNA
+1889 LCEKTA
-1895 IQDGSVLA
+1895 IQDGNVLA
-1903 DKKIENKATI
+1903 DIKIENKATI

-1925 QKIKD
+1925 RKIKD

-1947 LLAKFSMTSK
+1947 LLTKFSMTSK

-1976 TKSDDVEMIPPITAG
+1976 TKSDNVEMIPPITAG
-1991 TCKITPKRNILC
+1991 TCKITPKTDILC

-2012 LMKEVKKCKVEDS
+2012 LMKEVKKCKVEEHSAEPNRKDS
-2025 FEVSVQSYADN
+2025 FEVSVQSYTDN
-2036 TGGAAIGIC
+2036 TGVSRGIC

-2050 NVVKEKSEQISL
+2050 NVVKEESEQISL
-2062 DTKFKPNIELKCT
+2062 DTKIKPNIELKCT
-2075 QEADGLSV
+2075 EEPDGLSV
-2083 ETSGEKVDNPPEPEN
+2083 ETSGKKVLDNPPEPEN
-2098 AFQPSTEWKEDSFT
+2098 ALKPSIEWKGDSFT
-2112 QDSEDCVVMPNKMTN
+2112 QDSEDCVVMPNKVAN
-2127 SRTIRSK
+2127 NRTIRSK
-2134 PKEIMKKPLTCKY
+2134 PKEIVKKPLTCKY

-2167 DKPYKCKICGKTFSQ
+2167 DKPYRCKICGKTFSQ

-2206 RFLQKDD
+2206 RFFQKDD
-2213 LLCHFKVHLQESKAN
+2213 LLVHFKVHLQESKAN
-2228 SEPQKRIKSK
+2228 SEPQKHTKSK
-2238 INTSSNVS
+2238 RNTSSNVS
-2246 SETPNNCGC
+2246 SETPNSYGC

-2452 CASLAEILQSVTQI
+2452 GASLAEILQSVTQI
-2466 YPLKCIS
+2466 YPLKCTS
-2473 SQSVPST
+2473 SQSLPST

-2485 SQTPT
+2485 SQTPSS
-2490 RSEQL
+2490 SEQL
-2495 PQLPRSMDVE
+2495 PQLPRLMDVE

-2516 LPKTCSAHSP
+2516 LPKTYSAHSP

-2554 TQSIWKFKCSCCG
+2554 SRSIWKFKCSRCG
-2567 QRFERYRDLSAH
+2567 QRFEKYRDLSAH

-2649 VCPKTFIQEA
+2649 LCPKTFIQES

-2719 EHLKTHTTHHGPA
+2719 EHLKTHSTHHGMA

-2781 TSKLSDSCCNDT
+2781 TSKLSNSCCNDT
-2793 PSSPTSTHRNH
+2793 PSTPTSTHRNQ

-2830 SPSHRV
+2830 SPSHRI

-2842 LDPDEPEVSD
+2842 LDPDEPEEVSD
-2852 SQNSGPELP
+2852 SQNPGPELP
-2861 NSEITSQS
+2861 NSELTSQS
-2869 DSTGLPQATS
+2869 DSTHLPQANS
-2879 DQEATKLNSSE
+2879 DQETTNINSSE
-2890 SIKMMANGQH
+2890 SIKMMANGQQ
-2900 NDSLNCQRSPTFVE
+2900 NYSLNCQRSPTFVE
-2914 TSVDMEVEQPTQEE
+2914 TSVDMEVEQPTHEE

>member
-15 NSRVPYDTARE
+15 DSRLPYDTAGE
-26 RQEEHDGIGDSFAA
+26 RQEEHDVIGDSFAA
-40 GEPMT
+40 GEQMT

-59 PDYHGTSSAMLTNSD
+59 PDYHGTSSAILTNSD
-74 KYSYSPDNHC
+74 KYSYSPDKHC
-84 LIKPDTAVNEKIA
+84 LIQPDTAVDEKLA
-97 VERREESDFLKDP
+97 VERRKESDCFKDP
-110 LGEALASATHMLPL
+110 LGEALASATHMVPL

-141 NGNWTSVIKDALEM
+141 NGNWTSVIKDSLEM

-161 EQSLSMD
+161 EQTLSMD

-187 NFRLKDH
+187 NFRFKDH

-202 NEEMDGQGVKEESDS
+202 NEKIDGDGVKENSDFFMS
-217 FILMLSDDIS
+217 MLSDDIS

-237 HEEPSILDVGS
+237 HEERSILDVGS
-248 SLGKEELGIAGIG
+248 SLGKEELGITGIRK
-261 EHEPG
+261 HEAV
-266 LLPGFNRSSYTPF
+266 LSPGFNRSSFISF
-279 SLSESLMKSEQFPGN
+279 SSSESLMKSEQFPGN
-294 PLDTVDHTLQG
+294 LLHNQSVDHTLQG
-305 TTQQCGLSCKGVN
+305 TTQQCGLSCKGVS
-318 PRKTASTNTG
+318 PRKTGSTNTG
-328 FKHAEVNNETVLQSS
+328 FKHAEENIETAPESS
-343 TVHGL
+343 TVYGL
-348 HLLDLQKGCHQA
+348 HHLELQKGCHQA
-360 EVTDGKTSV
+360 EVTDGKTV
-369 NSQDHFSQHN
+369 NSQDLSSQHN

-401 AAYLPNSQYFG
+401 SAYLPNSQYLG
-412 SKLKKQVYDLVSTP
+412 SKLKKQVYDLVPTP
-426 ASVGSQNTAVVECEN
+426 SSVGSHNTAVVEYEN
-441 VKLRIPTE
+441 DKLRIPTE

-461 KIETNDFQETSI
+461 KIETNDIQEKSI
-473 NSKTELSLKVET
+473 NTKTELSLKVET
-485 KFAPEIQNS
+485 KCAPEIQNS
-494 SSVSERVPDLPVVSN
+494 SSESETVPDLPVVSN
-509 RIHTDYKCKDSQFE
+509 RIHTDCECQDSQFE

-529 LNELC
+529 LDELC

-552 FTQRTADECDIHV
+552 FTQRNADECDINV
-565 QEKQTPIS
+565 QEKQNPIS

-582 ENVKNSERSEKVLLN
+582 ENVKNSERSEKVLLS

-606 STDNVQEA
+606 STENIQEA
-614 PSSPTSRTDCSS
+614 PPTPTSRTDCSS

-631 KALQRHKKARKRK
+631 KASQRNKKARKRK

-653 PIYKSNK
+653 PIHKSNK

-666 YGSEILDSAVKQDT
+666 YGSEKLDT
-680 TGCEKANQN
+680 TGCEKDNQN
-689 VLLADHNSTAPKEDL
+689 VLLADHDSTAPEEDL
-704 ITNYVNPPTPRK
+704 ITYGDVNPLAPSK
-716 KCRMAQLELL
+716 KCRMVQLKLL

-731 TSQKPDHSCSDASQ
+731 TSQKPDQFCSEASQ
-745 EEVPSNARTNRK
+745 EEVPSNASINRK

-766 KTRLH
+766 KTRLR
-771 LKTKN
+771 LKAKN
-776 SATLGNQC
+776 SAILDNQG

-790 LSPEEDCTSHF
+790 LSPEEDCKSLF
-801 QVSDTTPMKGVSNPA
+801 PASDTTPMKGVSNPA
-816 VMEHA
+816 VLEHA
-821 ISSLE
+821 TSSLE
-826 SIPEKLQKSRKRAT
+826 SISNKLLKSRKKAT

-853 VPTTFPEVEAD
+853 VPTLFSEAEPD
-864 MDVKGHQ
+864 MDVKGL
-871 EVRRFPLKASK
+871 PLKVST
-882 GKNRNATTLMNRQS
+882 GKNSNATSLLNRQS

-916 ILSPQ
+916 TLSPQ

-949 MKNTMTPKTKTV
+949 MENTMTPKTKNV
-961 KAKSPLKKA
+961 KAKSPK
-970 IGTDDNETTLLD
+970 
-982 TQPSAATATQ
+982 Q
-992 PDSVSNVRNEVES
+992 PDSVSNVGNEVEP
-1005 PVIFGTPRKSTKKK
+1005 PVILRTPRKSPKNK
-1019 LSQIKCEA
+1019 LSRIKCEA
-1027 IHVPAV
+1027 IHLPEF
-1033 DQTTAQQSVLNAL
+1033 DQTTTQQSAL
-1046 SESDVSIV
+1046 DALAESDVSIV
-1054 QPTTKRFRTRKKLD
+1054 QPTTKRTRKKLD
-1068 KKVSHNTVGENCEP
+1068 KNVSHKTVGENCEP
-1082 AHMTLSSVDSVYAT
+1082 VHMTLSSVDSVNAT
-1096 ETDYSGVSQQSTE
+1096 ETDYSGFSQKNTE
-1109 KTSSKRRK
+1109 KPSSKRRT

-1130 SQKVDVTLL
+1130 SQQDDVTLP

-1156 KAKGFSRNK
+1156 KARFSRNK

-1180 LLATVTQG
+1180 LLATVTQE
-1188 SSILPTKIGSSS
+1188 SSVLPPVIDSSS
-1200 SFRLSSTLKKPRKKT
+1200 CFRLSSPMKKPR
-1215 VTKIKNEAA
+1215 KIKNEAA
-1224 EILSVNQ
+1224 EILSVHQ
-1231 QEDLAAVPSKSG
+1231 QEDLAAVPSKSDV
-1243 ANIAASSSQIT
+1243 NIVASSSQPPVHSS
-1254 LKEKRNVEK
+1254 LKEKRTVEK

-1273 SVALFKMQAS
+1273 SAALFKMQAS

-1292 FSTSVHSTAKRSRKM
+1292 FSTSVHSTAKEFRKM

-1318 AADQTMQQE
+1318 SADQTMQQE
-1327 IHPFDS
+1327 IHPFDF
-1333 TSATEM
+1333 TSAAET
-1339 DNSDVLKQKKTKVKM
+1339 DNSDVLKQKKTKVRI

-1359 KATKCKTDIK
+1359 KATKCKTHIT

-1383 ENSVSNRKTKVR
+1383 ENSALNRKTNSW
-1395 SEDMTKKCKKKR
+1395 SEAMTKKCKENR
-1407 TSKLKVTNDQPKDVV
+1407 TFALEVINDQPEDVV
-1422 LPPPAS
+1422 LPPPVS

-1455 VSITT
+1455 VFITT
-1460 KDVASPQSSQKKAKK
+1460 KDVASPRGSQKKAKK
-1475 TRKKQLLEQKEEN
+1475 TQNKQLLEQKEEN
-1488 EQSNILEL
+1488 EQSNNLEL
-1496 AHRED
+1496 AHREG

-1507 SVVRGVASENFET
+1507 SVVRGVATENSET
-1520 VSCDRHLKIAKKK
+1520 VSCDQHLKIAKKK
-1533 SKKSIEI
+1533 SKKSMEI
-1540 AETHGF
+1540 AEAHGF
-1546 TSVSLSQEKN
+1546 TSVSLSQEN
-1556 TGSDEAGVMVTG
+1556 NIGSDEAGVMVTV
-1568 TQVADLC
+1568 TQAADLC
-1575 KLSDSQTVGSQQPEK
+1575 KLSDSQTEGSQQSEK
-1590 DDAVVDQKDLKATKP
+1590 DVAMVDLKATKP

-1616 KRKMACLLTQTIKE
+1616 KRKMACLLTQTNKE
-1630 EEHKDICYDNRIVCD
+1630 EEHKDICYDNRTPCD
-1645 FQNSTQIQ
+1645 FKNNTQIQ
-1653 TSEISQRITDIIE
+1653 TSDIPG

-1673 KSTRTQKIKSGQVVE
+1673 KSTRTQKINSGIVVE
-1688 NLLTQGKSTVSLD
+1688 NMLTQGKSTLSLD
-1701 ITGCHTTLGET
+1701 ITECHTALGET

-1721 CEGQYTVEKKPPRR
+1721 CENQYTVEKKPRRR
-1735 GRPPSKKSKKQKLFV
+1735 GRPPSKKRKKQKLFV
-1750 AHLEDNTSPSVQISD
+1750 ANLEDNTSSSVQISD

-1771 STECTVKAAASP
+1771 STESTFKAAASP
-1783 IKQKDMNT
+1783 IKQKDMDKNV
-1791 NLIVTKQ
+1791 IVTKQ

-1811 DVLSH
+1811 DLLSH
-1816 SIPTSGRKKGKNLK
+1816 SIPTSGHKKGKNLK
-1830 RPIRDPKLTSLRVSS
+1830 SPMRDPKLTSLRVSS

-1858 DITSLPQNST
+1858 DITSIPQNST
-1868 NVFNEEGKTSLPMSG
+1868 NVFNEEGKTSFTISG
-1883 TVKKQN
+1883 TVTKQK

-1895 IQDGSVLA
+1895 IQDSDVLA

-1925 QKIKD
+1925 RKIND
-1930 GQLQRLKTQD
+1930 GLF
-1940 CCEPAKG
+1940 EPAKG
-1947 LLAKFSMTSK
+1947 LLTKFSMTSK
-1957 CPTEDQNN
+1957 RPTEDQNN

-1976 TKSDDVEMIPPITAG
+1976 TKSDNVEMTAPITAG
-1991 TCKITPKRNILC
+1991 TCKTTPKTDILC

-2012 LMKEVKKCKVEDS
+2012 LMKEVKKCKVEENS
-2025 FEVSVQSYADN
+2025 AFEVSVQSYTDN
-2036 TGGAAIGIC
+2036 RVVSRGIC
-2045 NLISS
+2045 NLISR
-2050 NVVKEKSEQISL
+2050 NVVKEESEQISL
-2062 DTKFKPNIELKCT
+2062 DTKIKPNTELKCT
-2075 QEADGLSV
+2075 QEADGGSM
-2083 ETSGEKVDNPPEPEN
+2083 EMSGEKILDNSPEPEN
-2098 AFQPSTEWKEDSFT
+2098 AFQPSAEWKEDSFT
-2112 QDSEDCVVMPNKMTN
+2112 QDSEDCVVMPNNVTN
-2127 SRTIRSK
+2127 NRTIRSK
-2134 PKEIMKKPLTCKY
+2134 PKEIVKKPLTCKY
-2147 CGVSFRHITAY
+2147 CGVSFRHITAF

-2182 LSKLKSHHNV
+2182 LSKLKSHNNV
-2192 HKQDTSFPCPCCSR
+2192 HKQDTSFPCPCCSQK
-2206 RFLQKDD
+2206 FLQKDD
-2213 LLCHFKVHLQESKAN
+2213 LLCHFKVHLQKSQAN

-2238 INTSSNVS
+2238 SNTSSNLS
-2246 SETPNNCGC
+2246 SETPNNCGS
-2255 LIRKKNFVKRVKL
+2255 LIRKKNFAKRVKL
-2268 QDHMQVHEVEKP
+2268 QDHMQVHEAEKP
-2280 LTCKDCGKTFWKQ
+2280 LTCKDCGKTFLKE
-2293 SSLIAHE
+2293 SSLVAHG

-2452 CASLAEILQSVTQI
+2452 GASLAEILQSVTQI
-2466 YPLKCIS
+2466 YPLKCTS
-2473 SQSVPST
+2473 SQSLPST

-2490 RSEQL
+2490 SSEQL
-2495 PQLPRSMDVE
+2495 PQRPQMVDVE
-2505 PTQTRD
+2505 PTQTRH
-2511 TDLSK
+2511 TDPSK
-2516 LPKTCSAHSP
+2516 LPKTYSAHSP
-2526 IKLPNAQSPA
+2526 LKLPNAQSPT
-2536 RSDVNCTS
+2536 RSDVNYTS

-2554 TQSIWKFKCSCCG
+2554 TLNSELKFNCSRCG

-2613 KSRCYSCTQC
+2613 KSRCYSCAQC

-2649 VCPKTFIQEA
+2649 LCPKTFIQEA

-2719 EHLKTHTTHHGPA
+2719 EHMKTHTTHNGLA

-2793 PSSPTSTHRNH
+2793 TSSPPSTHRNH
-2804 ISNLKLDGIPNDD
+2804 ISNLKLDSIPNDD

-2830 SPSHRV
+2830 SPCHRV
-2836 QLPVIN
+2836 HIPVID
-2842 LDPDEPEVSD
+2842 LDPDEPAVSD
-2852 SQNSGPELP
+2852 SQNSVPELP
-2861 NSEITSQS
+2861 NSEITFQS
-2869 DSTGLPQATS
+2869 DSSHLPQATS
-2879 DQEATKLNSSE
+2879 DQETTNLNSSE
-2890 SIKMMANGQH
+2890 SLKVMANGQH
-2900 NDSLNCQRSPTFVE
+2900 NYSLNCQTSPTFVE
-2914 TSVDMEVEQPTQEE
+2914 TSVDMEVEQPSQEQ

-2960 AYVQVH
+2960 AYVKVH

>member
-15 NSRVPYDTARE
+15 NSRVPYATAGE
-26 RQEEHDGIGDSFAA
+26 HQQEHDVIGDSFAA

-59 PDYHGTSSAMLTNSD
+59 PDYHGTSSTMLTNSD

-84 LIKPDTAVNEKIA
+84 LIKPDTAVDEKIA
-97 VERREESDFLKDP
+97 VERREESDFFKDP
-110 LGEALASATHMLPL
+110 LGEALAGATHMLPL

-132 EKNREVDQG
+132 EKNREVDQK

-161 EQSLSMD
+161 EQTLSMD

-175 YNPIYK
+175 YNPIHR

-187 NFRLKDH
+187 NFTLKDH

-202 NEEMDGQGVKEESDS
+202 NEKMDGQGVKEESDS
-217 FILMLSDDIS
+217 FISMLSDDIS

-237 HEEPSILDVGS
+237 HEEPSMLDVGS
-248 SLGKEELGIAGIG
+248 SLGKKELGITGIR
-261 EHEPG
+261 EHELG
-266 LLPGFNRSSYTPF
+266 LLPGFNTSSYTPF
-279 SLSESLMKSEQFPGN
+279 SSSESLMKSEQFPGN
-294 PLDTVDHTLQG
+294 RLHNQSVDHTLQG
-305 TTQQCGLSCKGVN
+305 TTQQCGLSCKGVS

-328 FKHAEVNNETVLQSS
+328 FKHAEVNNETVLESS
-343 TVHGL
+343 TVYGL
-348 HLLDLQKGCHQA
+348 HRLDLQKDCHQA
-360 EVTDGKTSV
+360 EVTDGESSV
-369 NSQDHFSQHN
+369 NSQDHSSQHN
-379 VQDERVKTSNPH
+379 VQDEKVKTSNPH

-412 SKLKKQVYDLVSTP
+412 SKLKRQVYDLVSTP
-426 ASVGSQNTAVVECEN
+426 ASVGSQNTAEVECEN

-449 ERISENSLPVPG
+449 ENSLPVPG

-473 NSKTELSLKVET
+473 NTKTELSLKVET
-485 KFAPEIQNS
+485 KFAPEIPNS
-494 SSVSERVPDLPVVSN
+494 SSVSETVPDLPVVSN
-509 RIHTDYKCKDSQFE
+509 RIHTDYKCRDAQFE

-545 TLTSTSV
+545 TLTSSSV
-552 FTQRTADECDIHV
+552 LTQRTADECDIHV
-565 QEKQTPIS
+565 QEKQTPTS
-573 LSTVLLPFN
+573 PVLLPFN

-597 ITSESSIPP
+597 ITSESSIPS
-606 STDNVQEA
+606 STENVQEA
-614 PSSPTSRTDCSS
+614 PPSPTSRTDCSS

-631 KALQRHKKARKRK
+631 KELQRHKKARKRK

-653 PIYKSNK
+653 PIHKFNK
-660 RDDCSM
+660 RDDCSI
-666 YGSEILDSAVKQDT
+666 YGSEVLDSAVKLDT

-689 VLLADHNSTAPKEDL
+689 VLLADHDSTAPKEDL
-704 ITNYVNPPTPRK
+704 ITYGDVNPPAPRK

-726 EDTAE
+726 ADTAE
-731 TSQKPDHSCSDASQ
+731 SSQKPDQSCSEATR
-745 EEVPSNARTNRK
+745 EEVASNARINRK

-766 KTRLH
+766 KT
-771 LKTKN
+771 KN
-776 SATLGNQC
+776 SASLGNQC

-801 QVSDTTPMKGVSNPA
+801 PVSDTTPMKGVSNPT
-816 VMEHA
+816 VLEHA
-821 ISSLE
+821 TSSLE
-826 SIPEKLQKSRKRAT
+826 SIQKKLQKSRKKAT
-840 KQTLQSKDDPHKD
+840 TQTLQSKDDPHKD
-853 VPTTFPEVEAD
+853 VPPTFSEVEAD

-871 EVRRFPLKASK
+871 KLRRFPLKACK
-882 GKNRNATTLMNRQS
+882 GKNRNATSLLNRQS

-916 ILSPQ
+916 TLSPQ

-931 RAHINKSAKTP
+931 RAHINKSAKTS

-949 MKNTMTPKTKTV
+949 MEIRMTPKTKTV
-961 KAKSPLKKA
+961 KAKSPLRKA
-970 IGTDDNETTLLD
+970 IRTDDNETTLLD
-982 TQPSAATATQ
+982 TQPSTATAKQ
-992 PDSVSNVRNEVES
+992 PDSVSNVGNEVES
-1005 PVIFGTPRKSTKKK
+1005 PVILSTPRKSQKKK

-1027 IHVPAV
+1027 IHIPVF

-1054 QPTTKRFRTRKKLD
+1054 EPTTKRFRTRKKLD

-1082 AHMTLSSVDSVYAT
+1082 AHMTLSSIDSVYAT
-1096 ETDYSGVSQQSTE
+1096 ETDYSGSSHQNTE
-1109 KTSSKRRK
+1109 NTSSKRRK
-1117 TDIKFIEAQSSTT
+1117 TDIKFMEAQSSTT
-1130 SQKVDVTLL
+1130 T
-1139 PSEDFSSIVV
+1139 SSIVV

-1156 KAKGFSRNK
+1156 KDKGFSRNK
-1165 TNDNHLNG
+1165 TSDNHLNG

-1180 LLATVTQG
+1180 LLATVMQE
-1188 SSILPTKIGSSS
+1188 SSILPTKIDSSRR
-1200 SFRLSSTLKKPRKKT
+1200 FRLSSTLKKPRKKT

-1224 EILSVNQ
+1224 EILGVNQ
-1231 QEDLAAVPSKSG
+1231 QEDPAAVPSKSG
-1243 ANIAASSSQIT
+1243 ANIVASSSQMT
-1254 LKEKRNVEK
+1254 LKEKRTVEK

-1292 FSTSVHSTAKRSRKM
+1292 SSTSVHSTAKISRKM

-1333 TSATEM
+1333 ISATEM
-1339 DNSDVLKQKKTKVKM
+1339 DHSDVLKQKKTKVKM

-1359 KATKCKTDIK
+1359 KATKCKTHIT

-1383 ENSVSNRKTKVR
+1383 ENLVSNRNTNSR

-1407 TSKLKVTNDQPKDVV
+1407 TSALEVRNDQPEDVV
-1422 LPPPAS
+1422 LPPPVS
-1428 QSKDATQDPCIKTDN
+1428 QSKDATQDPCVKTDN

-1460 KDVASPQSSQKKAKK
+1460 KDVASPQSSLKKAKK
-1475 TRKKQLLEQKEEN
+1475 TQRKQLLEQKEEN

-1520 VSCDRHLKIAKKK
+1520 VSCDQHIKVAKKK
-1533 SKKSIEI
+1533 SKKSMEI
-1540 AETHGF
+1540 AEAHGF
-1546 TSVSLSQEKN
+1546 TSVSLSQENN
-1556 TGSDEAGVMVTG
+1556 TGSDEAGVMVTV

-1590 DDAVVDQKDLKATKP
+1590 DDAMVDFKATNP

-1630 EEHKDICYDNRIVCD
+1630 EEHKDICYDNRTACD
-1645 FQNSTQIQ
+1645 FKNNTQIQ
-1653 TSEISQRITDIIE
+1653 TSDIPE

-1673 KSTRTQKIKSGQVVE
+1673 KSTWTQKINSGPVVE

-1712 LSSSMQTAD
+1712 LSNSMQTAD
-1721 CEGQYTVEKKPPRR
+1721 CEDRYTVEKKPRRR
-1735 GRPPSKKSKKQKLFV
+1735 GRPPSKKGKKQKLFV

-1765 LSPCQD
+1765 LSPCPD
-1771 STECTVKAAASP
+1771 STESTVKAAASP
-1783 IKQKDMNT
+1783 IKQEDMDKNV
-1791 NLIVTKQ
+1791 IVTKQ

-1811 DVLSH
+1811 DPLSP
-1816 SIPTSGRKKGKNLK
+1816 SIPTSGRKKGKNPK

-1845 RTSVTSVKGFQKA
+1845 RTSVTSVTGFQKA
-1858 DITSLPQNST
+1858 DITSLLQNST
-1868 NVFNEEGKTSLPMSG
+1868 NVFNEEGKTSLPISG
-1883 TVKKQN
+1883 TVKKQK

-1903 DKKIENKATI
+1903 DKKIDNKATI

-1925 QKIKD
+1925 RKIKD

-1947 LLAKFSMTSK
+1947 LLTKFSMTSK
-1957 CPTEDQNN
+1957 CLTEDQNN
-1965 IVTPEKNDIEK
+1965 ILTPEKNDIEK
-1976 TKSDDVEMIPPITAG
+1976 TKSDNVEMITPITAE
-1991 TCKITPKRNILC
+1991 TCKITPKKDILC

-2012 LMKEVKKCKVEDS
+2012 LMKEVKKCKVEEHS
-2025 FEVSVQSYADN
+2025 AFEVSVQSCTDN
-2036 TGGAAIGIC
+2036 TGVSRGIC

-2050 NVVKEKSEQISL
+2050 NVVKEESELISL
-2062 DTKFKPNIELKCT
+2062 DTKMKPNIELKCT
-2075 QEADGLSV
+2075 QEADALSV
-2083 ETSGEKVDNPPEPEN
+2083 ETSGEKVLDNPPEPEN

-2112 QDSEDCVVMPNKMTN
+2112 QDSEDCVVMPNKVTN
-2127 SRTIRSK
+2127 NRTIRSK
-2134 PKEIMKKPLTCKY
+2134 PKEIVKKPLTCKY

-2213 LLCHFKVHLQESKAN
+2213 LLCHFKVHLQESQAN
-2228 SEPQKRIKSK
+2228 SGPQKHIKSK
-2238 INTSSNVS
+2238 RNTSSNVS

-2280 LTCKDCGKTFWKQ
+2280 LTCKDCGKTFLKE

-2316 GFNQLK
+2316 GFNKLK

-2342 GHGFSALSALRMH
+2342 GRGFSALSALRMH

-2364 RNDEASSNI
+2364 KNDEASSNI

-2428 YEKDSEMNVHCEVC
+2428 YETDSEMNVHCEVC

-2452 CASLAEILQSVTQI
+2452 GASLAEILQSVTQI
-2466 YPLKCIS
+2466 YPLKCTS
-2473 SQSVPST
+2473 SQSLPST

-2485 SQTPT
+2485 SQTPSS
-2490 RSEQL
+2490 SEQL
-2495 PQLPRSMDVE
+2495 PQLPRLMDVE

-2511 TDLSK
+2511 TELSK
-2516 LPKTCSAHSP
+2516 LPKTYSAHSP

-2554 TQSIWKFKCSCCG
+2554 TRSIWKFKCSRCG

-2593 CGQFFE
+2593 CGQFFG

-2636 MIDHAGQRPYACP
+2636 MIDHARQRPYACP
-2649 VCPKTFIQEA
+2649 LCPKTFIQEA

-2669 KLCKSLKCDV
+2669 RLCKSLKCDV

-2685 SLTNLIKHSLL
+2685 SLRNLIKHSLL

-2766 HSRDAKTHIRPAVLP
+2766 HSRDAKTYIRPAVLP

-2793 PSSPTSTHRNH
+2793 SSSPPSTHRNH

-2852 SQNSGPELP
+2852 SQNPGPEIP

-2869 DSTGLPQATS
+2869 DSTHLPQATS
-2879 DQEATKLNSSE
+2879 DQETTNLNSSE

-2900 NDSLNCQRSPTFVE
+2900 NYSLNCQRSPTFVE